1 MNGPPSTSVS
11 FMFKIKL
18 LFNIFERE
26 ISKLI
31 NCRNEKFCYCSYD
44 LCNASIKYS
53 GNIQMFISAQYNKIN
68 NFLYLRACDEFD
80 YTIIKSSRLMTIV
93 VLTCLPCTR
102 INNILYV
109 VWCSQ

>member
-1 MNGPPSTSVS
+1 MKNFVTAATIFVMQVLSIQVIYKCLYQLSTI
-11 FMFKIKL
+11 M
-18 LFNIFERE
+18 
-26 ISKLI
+26 
-31 NCRNEKFCYCSYD
+31 
-44 LCNASIKYS
+44 
-53 GNIQMFISAQYNKIN
+53 N

-93 VLTCLPCTR
+93 VLTCLPCTG